1 MDSKKLLVITALA
14 IGGVSGCAVPQLPSQ
29 QAEQLTVAKAQRE
42 IKIGMT
48 SEQVVEALG
57 SPNMVTTDS
66 QRRETWVYDKVS
78 TNVQYSKN
86 TTQVGTQVDTQDTTQ
101 VIIKIGLTIE
111 KIFVFV
117 TRDGLNMLPYSVNE
131 IYYLKNSGYYQNTR
145 QVYNS
150 MHQVYPEKK
159 WKI

>member
-1 MDSKKLLVITALA
+1 MSLGNVRIIVPLSEAAASTVEPSKI
-14 IGGVSGCAVPQLPSQ
+14 S
-29 QAEQLTVAKAQRE
+29 
-42 IKIGMT
+42 
-48 SEQVVEALG
+48 
-57 SPNMVTTDS
+57 N
-66 QRRETWVYDKVS
+66 
-78 TNVQYSKN
+78 SKN

>member
-1 MDSKKLLVITALA
+1 MGNVRIIVPLSEAVASTVEPSKI
-14 IGGVSGCAVPQLPSQ
+14 S
-29 QAEQLTVAKAQRE
+29 
-42 IKIGMT
+42 
-48 SEQVVEALG
+48 
-57 SPNMVTTDS
+57 N
-66 QRRETWVYDKVS
+66 
-78 TNVQYSKN
+78 SKN
-86 TTQVGTQVDTQDTTQ
+86 TTQDTTQ

>member
-1 MDSKKLLVITALA
+1 MGNVRIIVPLSEAAAATVEPSKI
-14 IGGVSGCAVPQLPSQ
+14 S
-29 QAEQLTVAKAQRE
+29 
-42 IKIGMT
+42 
-48 SEQVVEALG
+48 
-57 SPNMVTTDS
+57 N
-66 QRRETWVYDKVS
+66 
-78 TNVQYSKN
+78 SKN
-86 TTQVGTQVDTQDTTQ
+86 TTQVDTQDTTQ